1 MRRGNTSDRD
11 PECESDG
18 GVVDGTIGAEQP
30 VDHVGPRAVGPP
42 SDQGGEADDGH
53 DRDREIA
60 NESPSTACHGDGRH
74 AEGPDREGVVG
85 DLPHRVEERRK
96 VTDEVAERR
105 FEATQRFA
113 RPSGE
118 QREHDERGDQ
128 HDDIGGSTVSR
139 GSGGDG
145 EEAGLEQAIVVH
157 VGLRQRLAHA
167 TPTLD

>member
-18 GVVDGTIGAEQP
+18 GIVDETIGPEQP
-30 VDHVGPRAVGPP
+30 VDHVGPGAVGPP
-42 SDQGGEADDGH
+42 SDEGGEADDGH
-53 DRDREIA
+53 CSDREIA
-60 NESPSTACHGDGRH
+60 DESPPTACHSDGRH
-74 AEGPDREGVVG
+74 AEGPDREGVVR

-96 VTDEVAERR
+96 VTDELAERR

-118 QREHDERGDQ
+118 EREHDERGDQ
-128 HDDIGGSTVSR
+128 HDDIGRPTISR

-145 EEAGLEQAIVVH
+145 EEAGL
-157 VGLRQRLAHA
+157 
-167 TPTLD
+167 